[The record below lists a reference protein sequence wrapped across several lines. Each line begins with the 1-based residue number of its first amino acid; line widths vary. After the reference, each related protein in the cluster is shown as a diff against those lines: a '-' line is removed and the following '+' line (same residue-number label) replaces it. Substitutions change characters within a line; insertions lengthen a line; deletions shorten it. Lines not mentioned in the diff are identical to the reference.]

1 MKSGKMALGEK
12 SLYRSSLRGNKCF
25 SLIAGILFE
34 AGKETNAHF
43 WKMRADTNFIGGW
56 LIKLVLEIVSL
67 PRWMNH
73 REEKSLVFDF
83 DKN

>member
-43 WKMRADTNFIGGW
+43 WEMRADTW
-56 LIKLVLEIVSL
+56 DKLYQ
-67 PRWMNH
+67 R
-73 REEKSLVFDF
+73 LV
-83 DKN
+83 N